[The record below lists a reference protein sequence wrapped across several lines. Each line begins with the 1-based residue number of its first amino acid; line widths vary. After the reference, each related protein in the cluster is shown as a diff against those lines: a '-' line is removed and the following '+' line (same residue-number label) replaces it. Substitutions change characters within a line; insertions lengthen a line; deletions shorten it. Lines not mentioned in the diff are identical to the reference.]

1 MLASAEREEFVVKI
15 RVDDG
20 ARPTTNRRYLQD
32 MWMDTFD
39 SNCLVCKE
47 AFDPSREPPIRT
59 ISLVD
64 AGVSESNPAIQVH
77 NRHLCCIIERQIR
90 YYAVS
95 HAWHEPVALANSS
108 RLSND
113 EAEVLV
119 YNDPLQILQSAEK
132 NTASG
137 LSYGTTMSAC
147 RSGKEKSRSGAFTTA
162 GNFLARPRLSRT
174 HG

>member
-15 RVDDG
+15 RVDDD

-64 AGVSESNPAIQVH
+64 TGVSESNPAIQVH

-119 YNDPLQILQSAEK
+119 YNDPLQILQSAK
-132 NTASG
+132 KIRHRG
-137 LSYGTTMSAC
+137 
-147 RSGKEKSRSGAFTTA
+147 
-162 GNFLARPRLSRT
+162 
-174 HG
+174 